1 MKKIIK
7 LITILMAFVISFS
20 TFAGCG
26 PQEVEHP
33 MLPNYAENGKQ
44 FSFFTYGNLNTGT
57 YTVIDKDGNTS
68 TVDYGTNQ
76 TVEKYKEYIDCGFDI
91 LMTGDYDERYTEWEG
106 SGVKHIVDTAYEAG
120 MRKFIFTSV
129 EMRRMTESYDMLIGE
144 GEDYRYPSY
153 EALKADIKALLEF
166 YKEIPGFYGI
176 NLRDEPNWKSWT
188 SFAYVYKAIREVEAE
203 LGMDEIYLHMNQL
216 PIDPAQTWSYGP
228 DTGEEQNLGV
238 MFDKYVEEWLK
249 GTGANRICCDVYAF
263 RSYGVT
269 SGFFNSLQA
278 YRKMCDKY
286 GADLSWVLQS
296 CEYYAGASQVHRD
309 IDKADILYE
318 MFHVIGWGVDHMSY
332 YTYMPTGNISATG
345 TMMTEN
351 NTFLTRKGEKTN
363 IYYWVQ
369 DAIKMA
375 QKFAP
380 VVLSYDFVGSKYY
393 KADVFNHDS
402 AEYFITTSNSSI
414 VTPAEFDNSHEH
426 KLLKSITQDNDLVFT
441 TEMYDK
447 ANDLYMYMVQNIVDP
462 ASGENGDTDMNV
474 GVTFDSEYTWVAE
487 YSYGTLNYVKLENG
501 VYNRLLGA
509 GESVFLIPL
518 K

>member
-26 PQEVEHP
+26 AQEAEHP
-33 MLPNYAENGKQ
+33 MLPDYASNGKQ
-44 FSFFTYGNLNTGT
+44 FSFFTYGNLNDGR
-57 YTVIDKDGNTS
+57 YQVADKDGNITI
-68 TVDYGTNQ
+68 VEYGTNQ
-76 TVEKYKEYIDCGFDI
+76 TLEKYKEYIACGFDI
-91 LMTGDYDERYTEWEG
+91 LMTGDYDERYEEWET
-106 SGVKHIVDTAYEAG
+106 SNVRHIVETAYEAG

-129 EMRRMTESYDMLIGE
+129 EMRRMTESFDMLIGE
-144 GEDYRYPSY
+144 GEDYMYPTY
-153 EALKADIKALLEF
+153 DALKADIKKLIEF

-176 NLRDEPNWKSWT
+176 NLRDEPNWRSWT
-188 SFAYVYKAIREVEAE
+188 SFAYVYRAIREVEAE

-216 PIDPAQTWSYGP
+216 PIDSANAWSYVP
-228 DTGEEQNLGV
+228 QTSEQVNFGDI
-238 MFDKYVEEWLK
+238 FDRYVEGWLK
-249 GTGANRICCDVYAF
+249 DTGANRISCDVYAF
-263 RSYGVT
+263 RNSGVT
-269 SGFFNSLQA
+269 SAFFNSLQS

-286 GADLSWVLQS
+286 GADLTWVLQS
-296 CEYYAGASQVHRD
+296 CEYYSGASQIHRD

-332 YTYMPTGNISATG
+332 YTYMPTGNITATG
-345 TMMTEN
+345 LMMTEN
-351 NTFLTRKGEKTN
+351 NTFLTRRGEKTN

-369 DAIKMA
+369 DAIAAA

-402 AEYFITTSNSSI
+402 ADYFVTGSTASNVS
-414 VTPAEFDNSHEH
+414 PAEFDNSHEH
-426 KLLKSITQDNDLVFT
+426 KLLKSVTQDNDLVFT

-447 ANDLYMYMVQNIVDP
+447 DNDLYMYMVQNIIDP
-462 ASGENGDTDMNV
+462 QSGENGETDMNV

-487 YSYGTLNYVKLENG
+487 YSYGNLTYVKLEGG